1 MLFKHKLNILRRPID
16 PQRMFLACGA
26 SFKHSLQLSW
36 YSKNARHEDMGVFG
50 KAIHMSVVDLNIL
63 NERYVEKGLV
73 STKVIKS
80 LFKDR
85 HTKRIHHILSFST
98 YIFQYR

>member
-63 NERYVEKGLV
+63 NERYVEKRAGKYKSHKISLQRQAYKADT
-73 STKVIKS
+73 SHIVI
-80 LFKDR
+80 F
-85 HTKRIHHILSFST
+85 
-98 YIFQYR
+98 YMYR

>member
-1 MLFKHKLNILRRPID
+1 MLFKRKLNIFRRPID
-16 PQRMFLACGA
+16 PQRMFLACGT

-63 NERYVEKGLV
+63 NERYVEKRVGNY
-73 STKVIKS
+73 KS
-80 LFKDR
+80 NKISLQRCK
-85 HTKRIHHILSFST
+85 HTKRIHHIL
-98 YIFQYR
+98 